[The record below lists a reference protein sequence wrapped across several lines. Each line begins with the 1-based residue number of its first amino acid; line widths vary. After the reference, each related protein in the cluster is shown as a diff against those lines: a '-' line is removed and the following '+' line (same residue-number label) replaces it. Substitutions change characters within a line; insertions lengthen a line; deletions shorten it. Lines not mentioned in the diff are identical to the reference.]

1 MMILKKGIFNH
12 WRRTRIAVWQRK
24 AGKCPAFIIMRFS
37 ISAVSKIYQSS
48 CDRFLIIFVIW
59 RADARITN
67 HFIIFSFPI
76 YYGKLEIKMF
86 LNSPFLSSSPGND
99 SFLGEEQVDAHRGT
113 LRWF

>member
-1 MMILKKGIFNH
+1 MILKKGIFNH
-12 WRRTRIAVWQRK
+12 CKKDVNCSLVKK
-24 AGKCPAFIIMRFS
+24 AGKCPAFVITRFS
-37 ISAVSKIYQSS
+37 LSAVSKIWLSS
-48 CDRFLIIFVIW
+48 CDRFLCIFVIW
-59 RADARITN
+59 STDARITN

-86 LNSPFLSSSPGND
+86 LNNLFLSSPPGND